1 MHRQGGL
8 SSVPDVSPVVKAC
21 ILINRGGG
29 SAGDQ
34 SLVRKAL
41 AAAGID
47 GAPQWLDAIELR
59 RAAEAAV
66 AGGSELVIAGGGDGT
81 VSCIAGALAGTRTRL
96 GILPLGTLNHFARDL
111 GIAVKLDE
119 AARQIATGRERL
131 VDLAEVNGRLFVNN
145 SAIGLYPLMVIDREA
160 QQTRL
165 GRSKRLAMAV
175 AAARTLLRFSSRTLT
190 LTVNDSTQQVDT
202 PLLFVGNNRYRLEMP
217 GAGTRERLDGGELCV
232 VALRRTS
239 RLGFLA
245 ATVRALLGRHR
256 DLDVVQVEDVKQL
269 RVDSS
274 RPSLAISLDGETEEM
289 ETPLTYRI
297 RPKALRVIA
306 P

>member
-8 SSVPDVSPVVKAC
+8 SSVPDVSAVVKAC
-21 ILINRGGG
+21 VLINRGGG

-59 RAAEAAV
+59 RAAESAV
-66 AGGSELVIAGGGDGT
+66 AGGSDLVIAGGGDGT

-232 VALRRTS
+232 VVLRRTS

-256 DLDVVQVEDVKQL
+256 DLDVVQVEDVNQL

-274 RPSLAISLDGETEEM
+274 RPSLAISLDGETEDM